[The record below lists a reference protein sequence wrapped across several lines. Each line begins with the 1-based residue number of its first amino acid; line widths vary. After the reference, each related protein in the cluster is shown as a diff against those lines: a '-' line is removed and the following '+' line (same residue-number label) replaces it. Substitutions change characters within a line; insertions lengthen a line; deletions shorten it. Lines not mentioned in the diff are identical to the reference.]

1 MKIAAYDLNMAAAHR
16 ADKQRDVVES
26 LRAWR
31 SNPRPETTASASV
44 VRDPVVL
51 SDDGLAAQATDAAN
65 EAAIDGDPRLSLL
78 RQMLEAL
85 TGERIRVFDVSELEA
100 RFSQSR
106 SITSSAAMQ
115 ASGGGGGFEYRYAER
130 YSETEQTRFSASG
143 KVITADGQE
152 ISFNI
157 ELSMERS
164 YVEERSFNL
173 QVGEAARKVDPLVL
187 NFAGNAAQLADS
199 RFAFD
204 LDADGR
210 SEQINL
216 LRPGSGYLVFDR
228 NGNGRVDNGKE
239 LFGPTLGDGFTELA
253 ALDSDDNGWIDEN
266 DPAFAQLSIWQ
277 GGDSTDR
284 LHSLT
289 DAGVGAL
296 ALQRLATPFD
306 LKTQENQ
313 LLGSI
318 RSSGIFLQESGSAG
332 TMQQI
337 DLTA

>member
-16 ADKQRDVVES
+16 ADKQRDVQES
-26 LRAWR
+26 IRAWR
-31 SNPRPETTASASV
+31 GSPRPEPAISTPV

-51 SDDGLAAQATDAAN
+51 SDEGLAAQAADAAQ
-65 EAAIDGDPRLSLL
+65 ESTIDGDPRLSLL

-100 RFSQSR
+100 SFSQSR
-106 SITSSAAMQ
+106 TVSSSTAMQ
-115 ASGGGGGFEYRYAER
+115 ASGGSGGFEYQYAER
-130 YSETEQTRFSASG
+130 YSESEQTQFAASG

-173 QVGEAARKVDPLVL
+173 RVGDAARKVDPLVL

-210 SEQINL
+210 SEQINP

-228 NGNGRVDNGKE
+228 NGNGRADNGKE
-239 LFGPTLGDGFTELA
+239 LFGPTLGDGFAELA
-253 ALDSDDNGWIDEN
+253 ALDSDKNGWIDEN

-277 GGDSTDR
+277 GGEPANR
-284 LHSLT
+284 LRSLA

-306 LKTQENQ
+306 LKTSQNE

-318 RSSGIFLQESGSAG
+318 RSSGIFLQENGGAG